1 MGSYLDQQFLQKE
14 IMRATEHQS
23 NLEYLLQHFNN
34 SQDPSTFF
42 NTFYSVFAARASLV
56 HGALFAYDRYSDK
69 YVPIAS
75 VDGIGDP
82 QNLILERGA
91 KLVNKHRLLGESVH
105 RTQVGTY
112 IQRGHTTDGACRSIA
127 RF

>member
-1 MGSYLDQQFLQKE
+1 MGRISGTYLDQQFLHKE

-23 NLEYLLQHFNN
+23 NLKYLLQHVLFGVCRK
-34 SQDPSTFF
+34 
-42 NTFYSVFAARASLV
+42 SVAGARS
-56 HGALFAYDRYSDK
+56 GALFAYDRYSDK

-82 QNLILERGA
+82 QNLILQRGA
-91 KLVNKHRLLGESVH
+91 KLVNEHRLLGESVH
-105 RTQVGTY
+105 RTQVSTY
-112 IQRGHTTDGACRSIA
+112 IQCGHTTDGACRSIA

>member
-1 MGSYLDQQFLQKE
+1 M
-14 IMRATEHQS
+14 
-23 NLEYLLQHFNN
+23 
-34 SQDPSTFF
+34 
-42 NTFYSVFAARASLV
+42 

-91 KLVNKHRLLGESVH
+91 KLVNKHRLLG
-105 RTQVGTY
+105 
-112 IQRGHTTDGACRSIA
+112 
-127 RF
+127 

>member
-1 MGSYLDQQFLQKE
+1 MGRISGTYLDQQFLHKE

-23 NLEYLLQHFNN
+23 NLKYLLQH
-34 SQDPSTFF
+34 F

-56 HGALFAYDRYSDK
+56 HAALFAYDRYSDK

-91 KLVNKHRLLGESVH
+91 KLVNEHRLLGESVH
-105 RTQVGTY
+105 RTQVSTY